1 MTAGRT
7 PWAGAPPGGGGIVG
21 MGELVGCGLV
31 ENGVRAMFGAS
42 F

>member
-1 MTAGRT
+1 MTAGR
-7 PWAGAPPGGGGIVG
+7 APCGGDAPGGGGIVG
-21 MGELVGCGLV
+21 VGWLAGCGLV